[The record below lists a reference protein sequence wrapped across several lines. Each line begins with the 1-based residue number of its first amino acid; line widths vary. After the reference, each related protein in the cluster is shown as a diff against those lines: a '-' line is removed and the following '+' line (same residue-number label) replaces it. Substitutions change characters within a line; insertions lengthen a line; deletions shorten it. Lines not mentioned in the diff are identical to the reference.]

1 MKTPEPAVS
10 KTHGQTLARQ
20 PWVYYGWI
28 IVGLSFVTQG
38 FHGTARITFSIFQG
52 PLISEF
58 GWGRGDLGGAFSLM
72 MVVYALTGPFIGS
85 RFEKL
90 GPRAVMPWGPIL
102 IGTSMAGGYFIS
114 SLWHVYLLLG
124 VFLSVGHSCSGFA
137 MHSALMPRWFSKKRG
152 LATGIIFSGAGIG
165 SMLLIPIIERLIAHF
180 GWRAAYMIFGLALLA
195 LIAPGNYL
203 LLRNRPEDVGHHL
216 DGLPDKEEEKEATT
230 HSVSAGNA
238 HGVREV
244 MQSVK
249 GNHRFWICA
258 FVNIVIGFC
267 SNTILSQL
275 PLYLVDANYATA
287 SAAIIVGMAGFFRIG
302 GSVVTGW
309 LSDKLGRPLT
319 LALSAGLAVAG
330 IVLLL
335 LVPGLGRAPLPGY
348 LFAFI
353 FGFGTGGMTTSFSAL
368 AADNFKGPSFAV
380 VMGILS
386 VFYGIGGAIGPPL
399 AGYTFDFVG
408 SYMMPFS
415 LIVLALCIMIFISL
429 FGFKKFSTPTIRR

>member
-1 MKTPEPAVS
+1 V
-10 KTHGQTLARQ
+10 
-20 PWVYYGWI
+20 

-38 FHGTARITFSIFQG
+38 FHATARITFSIFQV

-72 MVVYALTGPFIGS
+72 MIIYALTGPFIGS
-85 RFEKL
+85 RFERL

-102 IGTSMAGGYFIS
+102 IGISMAGGYFIT

-165 SMLLIPIIERLIAHF
+165 SLILVPIIERLIAHF
-180 GWRAAYMIFGLALLA
+180 GWRLAYIFFG
-195 LIAPGNYL
+195 
-203 LLRNRPEDVGHHL
+203 RNRPEDVGHHL
-216 DGLPDKEEEKEATT
+216 DGLPEKVKEETPSL
-230 HSVSAGNA
+230 SVSDGKA
-238 HGVREV
+238 HGVVEV
-244 MQSVK
+244 MGSLK
-249 GNHRFWICA
+249 GNHRFWMCA
-258 FVNIVIGFC
+258 FINIIIGFC

-275 PLYLVDANYATA
+275 QLYFVDANYAMA
-287 SAAIIVGMAGFFRIG
+287 SAAIILGMTGFFRIG
-302 GSVVTGW
+302 GSVLTGW
-309 LSDKLGRPLT
+309 LSDRLGRPPT
-319 LALSAGLAVAG
+319 LAISAGLAASG

-335 LVPGLGRAPLPGY
+335 LAPGLGLAPLPGY

-353 FGFGTGGMTTSFSAL
+353 FGFGTGGMTTCFSAL

-380 VMGILS
+380 VMGMLGI
-386 VFYGIGGAIGPPL
+386 FYGIGGAIGPPL

-408 SYMMPFS
+408 SYTVPF
-415 LIVLALCIMIFISL
+415 LMIVLTLFLMILISL
-429 FGFKKFSTPTIRR
+429 FGFKSQSIPIIAN